1 MTKTE
6 VIPGLDVPDVFERGL
21 PTALANLLKCWW
33 AGDMRGVDAWLAN
46 IAQRLWVPGVWDE
59 RIDERVMHA
68 NRARIVLLAAD
79 ALDEPNRWDD
89 DRWTRRVSMMAR
101 LICEPDD
108 IMPKALRDDKAAE
121 RMADIADAL
130 SDLEYA
136 RMHDNHPDTYSLRC
150 RADGM
155 DVLNRLGLDEPT
167 ARREL
172 AEHTI
177 GERVSRLLDA
187 HNADEN
193 PRDTVDNP
201 LKRD

>member
-1 MTKTE
+1 MPF
-6 VIPGLDVPDVFERGL
+6 PGIDVPDVFERGL

-46 IAQRLWVPGVWDE
+46 IAQRLWLSGVWDE
-59 RIDERVMHA
+59 RIDERVMCG

-89 DRWTRRVSMMAR
+89 DRWTRRSTMIAR
-101 LICEPDD
+101 LLHEPDD
-108 IMPKALRDDKAAE
+108 ATPEAVRDDKAAE
-121 RMADIADAL
+121 RMTDIADAL

-136 RMHDNHPDTYSLRC
+136 RMHDNRPDTYSLRC
-150 RADGM
+150 RAGGTSM
-155 DVLNRLGLDEPT
+155 LKRLGSDEPT

-177 GERVSRLLDA
+177 GDRIGRMLDA
-187 HNADEN
+187 DDTDEN

-201 LKRD
+201 LKRG

>member
-1 MTKTE
+1 MSGMAPF
-6 VIPGLDVPDVFERGL
+6 PGIDVPDVFERGL
-21 PTALANLLKCWW
+21 PVALSNLLKCWW
-33 AGDMRGVDAWLAN
+33 ADDVRGVDSWLAN

-59 RIDERVMHA
+59 RIGERVMHA

-121 RMADIADAL
+121 RMTDIADAL

-136 RMHDNHPDTYSLRC
+136 RMHDNRPDTYALRC
-150 RADGM
+150 RAGGIDM
-155 DVLNRLGLDEPT
+155 LERLGLDERT

-177 GERVSRLLDA
+177 GDRDA
-187 HNADEN
+187 RRQSSS
-193 PRDTVDNP
+193 PRPSTVDRS
-201 LKRD
+201 K